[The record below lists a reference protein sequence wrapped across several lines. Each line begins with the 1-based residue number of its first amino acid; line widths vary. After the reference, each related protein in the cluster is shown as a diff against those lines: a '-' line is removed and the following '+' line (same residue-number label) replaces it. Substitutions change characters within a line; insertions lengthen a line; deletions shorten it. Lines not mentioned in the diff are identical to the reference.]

1 MCGLAA
7 GMSGVLDVADAFEV
21 LRKVNALLGA
31 K

>member
-1 MCGLAA
+1 LCGLAA
-7 GMSGVLDVADAFEV
+7 GMSGMLEAADAFAV